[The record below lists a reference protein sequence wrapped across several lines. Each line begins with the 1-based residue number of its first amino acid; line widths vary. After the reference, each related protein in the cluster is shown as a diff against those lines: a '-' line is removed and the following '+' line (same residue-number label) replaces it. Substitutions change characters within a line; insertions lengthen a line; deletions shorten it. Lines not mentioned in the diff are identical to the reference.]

1 MGRGRGWGEAERD
14 RMDSTICRSD
24 AEVEMERM
32 EEPEEDD
39 LREDAVRMLLVLL
52 PERGLLFL
60 VVTMNVVL
68 VLVSVLVEGF
78 MVV

>member
-1 MGRGRGWGEAERD
+1 
-14 RMDSTICRSD
+14 MDSTICRSD